1 MRTGYFKNSRKRK
14 DNIGALR
21 QLIILI
27 VVMIM
32 VLIILAG
39 CAPEGL
45 HTSAENG
52 SMQAESRSFSF
63 IYMGDPQADPETG
76 DYTQW
81 GSLFRR
87 ASEDEREP
95 AFILI
100 SGDLV
105 NDGSDKA
112 EWETF
117 FEAGKEVLDRLPLY
131 PAMGNHD
138 NTELFKELFD
148 LPQNGPD
155 GKEEA
160 FYSFD
165 YGDVHFTV
173 LDSNA
178 MGAADPADVAWLKED
193 LAGTEKTYRIVMFHH
208 PPYTAADIPKDE
220 TRAQTIREVF
230 VPILEEYNVGLVLSG
245 HQHVYMRTHPIRNG
259 EIREDGIVYLVSASG
274 GKQYTPVQRDYTA
287 FAFGNRPVYSICTV
301 DEEGILLETRDS
313 EGNPVDS
320 CRIGE
325 KQPPLSL
332 TSEQQNRTIA
342 ITDQDTGEQWN
353 YSLKELGEL
362 PEMGFQHL
370 YSTVNNWPSPSTY
383 AAKGIKIR
391 RVLEELGIYYKVQ
404 TITFRSAD
412 GYEASFTRDQ
422 LLTNPRWYFPL
433 FEKGSTDDAQPVEPI
448 LAYAYKEES
457 SDLDDTAPRPLCL
470 ILGQTNPG
478 EHTNPAFVED
488 VAEIIFS
495 AQEPEVW
502 EPASTFPGEGKIAPG
517 ETVKLQHPS
526 FGLVK
531 LHYTLDGTEPTE
543 LSPMYNPSTYRPEL
557 NVPIPITE
565 DTVIK
570 VIAVGYG
577 KRNSPVATYTFTVP
591 QGR

>member
-1 MRTGYFKNSRKRK
+1 MRTGYFYNKWKKR
-14 DNIGALR
+14 DNIEVLGY
-21 QLIILI
+21 LIIATAAVIMILI
-27 VVMIM
+27 A
-32 VLIILAG
+32 LAG
-39 CAPEGL
+39 CTSEGF
-45 HTSAENG
+45 HTSTENG
-52 SMQAESRSFSF
+52 SQLTENRSFSF

-76 DYTQW
+76 DYSPW
-81 GSLFRR
+81 GSLLSL
-87 ASEDEREP
+87 AAEDEREP
-95 AFILI
+95 AFVLI

-105 NDGSDKA
+105 NDGNDRT
-112 EWETF
+112 EWQAF

-148 LPQNGPD
+148 LPQNGPV
-155 GKEEA
+155 GKEDA

-193 LAGTEKTYRIVMFHH
+193 LAGTEKSYRIVMFHH

-220 TRAQTIREVF
+220 IRAQTIREIF
-230 VPILEEYNVGLVLSG
+230 VPILEEYNVDLVLSG

-274 GKQYTPVQRDYTA
+274 GKQYTPMQRDYTA

-301 DEEGILLETRDS
+301 DEAGILLETRDS

-325 KQPPLSL
+325 KQPPLSF
-332 TSEQQNRTIA
+332 TSEQQNRTLT
-342 ITDQDTGEQWN
+342 ITDKDSGKQWS
-353 YSLKELGEL
+353 YSLKELAEL
-362 PEMGFQHL
+362 PDMGFQHL

-391 RVLEELGIYYKVQ
+391 RILEEMNIYDKIQ

-412 GYEASFTRDQ
+412 GYEVSFTKDQ
-422 LLTNPRWYFPL
+422 ILTNPRWYFPL
-433 FEKGSTDDAQPVEPI
+433 FDKGLADDAQPVEPI
-448 LAYAYKEES
+448 LAYAYKEGS
-457 SDLDDTAPRPLCL
+457 LDLEDAVPEPLCL
-470 ILGQTNPG
+470 ILGQTNPA

-488 VAEIIFS
+488 VTEIIFS
-495 AQEPEVW
+495 AEEPEVW
-502 EPASTFPGEGKIAPG
+502 EPASTFPGEGNIASG
-517 ETVKLQHPS
+517 ETVKLQHPY

-557 NVPIPITE
+557 NVPISITE

-570 VIAVGYG
+570 VITVGYG
-577 KRNSPVATYTFTVP
+577 KRNSPVATYTFTV
-591 QGR
+591 R